1 MKTIK
6 QIISDA
12 DPRLK
17 GVLVIMVVYVMV
29 MATTVTSGATQ
40 EIKGYKETIEI
51 QYQDGGQ
58 ETKDY
63 LVRQDTVKNVLKE
76 LDVNLNAKDTVNKDM
91 SYIVQSK
98 DLLQVNRINEEEV
111 EEMQY
116 VSSQTIETTGLHL
129 FTTEVVQTGQ
139 QGQIKNKVKVT
150 YENGKIVKKELLSSE
165 VVTEKTVTEKTD
177 TIIAHGTIQ
186 PGAYFTGKLTTYG
199 GDCAG
204 GNGTSSSGIS
214 LSPTTGVKGS
224 HSAKLSYNGGS
235 YYCLAA
241 DPSIP
246 FGTIIKI
253 TNHNLGIESTAYGI
267 VVDRGGAIKK
277 NHIDIFNGTEA
288 GKYFKGGT
296 SNNTQFEIVSVGSG
310 KNFWK

>member
-17 GVLVIMVVYVMV
+17 GVLVIMIAYVMV
-29 MATTVTSGATQ
+29 MATTITAGATQ

-51 QYQDGGQ
+51 QYQDGAQ
-58 ETKDY
+58 EAKDY
-63 LVRQDTVKNVLKE
+63 LVRQDSVKNVLKE
-76 LDVNLNAKDTVNKDM
+76 LDVTLGNKDTVNKDM
-91 SYIVQSK
+91 SHIVQSK
-98 DLLQVNRINEEEV
+98 DLLQVNRISEEEV
-111 EEMQY
+111 EEVQY
-116 VSSQTIETTGLHL
+116 VDSQTIEITGLHL
-129 FTTEVVQTGQ
+129 FTTEVVQQGQ
-139 QGQIKNKVKVT
+139 QGQINNKVKVT

-165 VVTEKTVTEKTD
+165 VVTEKTD
-177 TIIAHGTIQ
+177 TIIAHGTVQ

-224 HSAKLSYNGGS
+224 NSAKLSYNGGS

-288 GKYFKGGT
+288 GKYFRGG
-296 SNNTQFEIVSVGSG
+296 SSSNTQFEIVSVGSG

>member
-17 GVLVIMVVYVMV
+17 GVLMVMIVYVMV

-51 QYQDGGQ
+51 QYQDGSQ
-58 ETKDY
+58 EAKDY

-76 LDVNLNAKDTVNKDM
+76 LDVNLGTKDTVNKDM
-91 SYIVQSK
+91 AYIVQSK
-98 DLLQVNRINEEEV
+98 DLLQVNRISEEEV
-111 EEMQY
+111 EEIQY
-116 VSSQTIETTGLHL
+116 VDSQTIETTGLHL
-129 FTTEVVQTGQ
+129 FTTEVVQ
-139 QGQIKNKVKVT
+139 QGQRGQINNKVKVT

-165 VVTEKTVTEKTD
+165 VVTEKTD

-224 HSAKLSYNGGS
+224 NSAKLSYNGGS

-288 GKYFKGGT
+288 GKYFRGG
-296 SNNTQFEIVSVGSG
+296 SSSNTQFEIVSVGSG

>member
-1 MKTIK
+1 MI
-6 QIISDA
+6 A
-12 DPRLK
+12 
-17 GVLVIMVVYVMV
+17 YVMV
-29 MATTVTSGATQ
+29 MATTITAGATQ

-51 QYQDGGQ
+51 QYQDGAQ
-58 ETKDY
+58 EAKDY
-63 LVRQDTVKNVLKE
+63 LVRQDSVKNVLKE
-76 LDVNLNAKDTVNKDM
+76 LDVTLGNKDTVNKDM

-98 DLLQVNRINEEEV
+98 DLLQVNRISEEEV
-111 EEMQY
+111 EEVQY
-116 VSSQTIETTGLHL
+116 VDSQTIETTGLHL
-129 FTTEVVQTGQ
+129 FTTEVVQQGQ
-139 QGQIKNKVKVT
+139 QGQINNKVKVT

-165 VVTEKTVTEKTD
+165 VVTEKTD
-177 TIIAHGTIQ
+177 TIIAHGTVQ

-224 HSAKLSYNGGS
+224 NSAKLSYNGGS

-288 GKYFKGGT
+288 GKYFRGG
-296 SNNTQFEIVSVGSG
+296 SSSNTQFEIVSVGSG

>member
-165 VVTEKTVTEKTD
+165 VVTEKTD

-224 HSAKLSYNGGS
+224 HSASYNGGS

>member
-17 GVLVIMVVYVMV
+17 GVLVIMIAYVIV
-29 MATTVTSGATQ
+29 MATTITAGATQ

-51 QYQDGGQ
+51 QYQDGAQ
-58 ETKDY
+58 EAKDY
-63 LVRQDTVKNVLKE
+63 LVRQDSVKNVLKE
-76 LDVNLNAKDTVNKDM
+76 LDVTLGNKDTVNKDM

-98 DLLQVNRINEEEV
+98 DLLQVNRISEEEV
-111 EEMQY
+111 EEVQY
-116 VSSQTIETTGLHL
+116 VDSQTIETTGLHL
-129 FTTEVVQTGQ
+129 FTTEVVQQGQ
-139 QGQIKNKVKVT
+139 QGQINNKVKVT

-165 VVTEKTVTEKTD
+165 VVTEKTD
-177 TIIAHGTIQ
+177 TIIAHGTVQ

-224 HSAKLSYNGGS
+224 NSAKLSYNGGS

-253 TNHNLGIESTAYGI
+253 TNHNLGIGSTAYGI

-288 GKYFKGGT
+288 GKYFRGG
-296 SNNTQFEIVSVGSG
+296 SSSNTQFEIVSVGSG

>member
-17 GVLVIMVVYVMV
+17 GVLMIMIVYVMV

-51 QYQDGGQ
+51 QYQDGSQ
-58 ETKDY
+58 EAKDY

-76 LDVNLNAKDTVNKDM
+76 LDVNLGSKDTVNKDM
-91 SYIVQSK
+91 AYIVQSK
-98 DLLQVNRINEEEV
+98 DLLQVNRISEEEV
-111 EEMQY
+111 EEIQY
-116 VSSQTIETTGLHL
+116 VDSQTIETTGLHL
-129 FTTEVVQTGQ
+129 FTTEVVQ
-139 QGQIKNKVKVT
+139 QGQRGQINNKVKVT

-165 VVTEKTVTEKTD
+165 VVTEKTD

-224 HSAKLSYNGGS
+224 NSAKLSYNGGS

-288 GKYFKGGT
+288 GKYFRGG
-296 SNNTQFEIVSVGSG
+296 SSSNTQFEIVSVGSG

>member
-17 GVLVIMVVYVMV
+17 GVLVIMIAYVMV
-29 MATTVTSGATQ
+29 MATTITAGATQ

-51 QYQDGGQ
+51 QYQDGAQ
-58 ETKDY
+58 EAKDY
-63 LVRQDTVKNVLKE
+63 LVRQDSVKNVLKE
-76 LDVNLNAKDTVNKDM
+76 LDVTLGNKDTVNKDM

-98 DLLQVNRINEEEV
+98 DLLQVNRISEEEV
-111 EEMQY
+111 EEVQY
-116 VSSQTIETTGLHL
+116 VDSQTIETTGLHL
-129 FTTEVVQTGQ
+129 FTTEVVQQGQ
-139 QGQIKNKVKVT
+139 QGQINNKVKVT
-150 YENGKIVKKELLSSE
+150 YENGKIVEKELLSSE
-165 VVTEKTVTEKTD
+165 VVTEKTD
-177 TIIAHGTIQ
+177 TIIAHGTVQ
-186 PGAYFTGKLTTYG
+186 PGSYFTGKLTTYG

-224 HSAKLSYNGGS
+224 NSAKLSYNGGS

-288 GKYFKGGT
+288 GKYFRGG
-296 SNNTQFEIVSVGSG
+296 SSSNTQFEIVSVGSG

>member
-17 GVLVIMVVYVMV
+17 GVLVIMIAYVMV
-29 MATTVTSGATQ
+29 MATTITAGATQ

-51 QYQDGGQ
+51 QYQDGAQ
-58 ETKDY
+58 EAKDY
-63 LVRQDTVKNVLKE
+63 LVRQDSVKNVLKE
-76 LDVNLNAKDTVNKDM
+76 LDVTLGNKDTVNKDM

-98 DLLQVNRINEEEV
+98 DLLQVNRISEEEV
-111 EEMQY
+111 EEVQY
-116 VSSQTIETTGLHL
+116 VDSQTIETTGLHL
-129 FTTEVVQTGQ
+129 FTTEVVQQGQ
-139 QGQIKNKVKVT
+139 QGQINNKVKVT

-165 VVTEKTVTEKTD
+165 VVTEKTD
-177 TIIAHGTIQ
+177 TIIAHGTVQ

-214 LSPTTGVKGS
+214 LSPSSGVKGS
-224 HSAKLSYNGGS
+224 NSAKLSYNGGS

-288 GKYFKGGT
+288 GKYFRGG
-296 SNNTQFEIVSVGSG
+296 SSSNTQFEIVSVGSG

>member
-12 DPRLK
+12 DPRRK
-17 GVLVIMVVYVMV
+17 GVLVIMIAYVIV
-29 MATTVTSGATQ
+29 MATTITAGATQ

-51 QYQDGGQ
+51 QYQDGAQ
-58 ETKDY
+58 EAKDY
-63 LVRQDTVKNVLKE
+63 LVRQDSVKNVLKE
-76 LDVNLNAKDTVNKDM
+76 LDVTLGNKDTVNKDM

-98 DLLQVNRINEEEV
+98 DLLQVNRISEEEV
-111 EEMQY
+111 EEVQY
-116 VSSQTIETTGLHL
+116 VDSQTIETTGLHL
-129 FTTEVVQTGQ
+129 FTTEVVQQGQ
-139 QGQIKNKVKVT
+139 QGQINNKVKVT

-165 VVTEKTVTEKTD
+165 VVTEKTD
-177 TIIAHGTIQ
+177 TIIAYGTVQ

-224 HSAKLSYNGGS
+224 NSAKLSYNGGS

-288 GKYFKGGT
+288 GKYFRGG
-296 SNNTQFEIVSVGSG
+296 SSSNTQFEIVSVGSG

>member
-17 GVLVIMVVYVMV
+17 GVLVIMIAYVIV
-29 MATTVTSGATQ
+29 MATTITAGATQ

-51 QYQDGGQ
+51 QYQDGAQ
-58 ETKDY
+58 EAKDY
-63 LVRQDTVKNVLKE
+63 LVRQDSVKNVLKE
-76 LDVNLNAKDTVNKDM
+76 LDVTLGNKDTVNKDM

-98 DLLQVNRINEEEV
+98 DLLQVNRISEEEV
-111 EEMQY
+111 EEVQY
-116 VSSQTIETTGLHL
+116 VDSQTIETTGLHL
-129 FTTEVVQTGQ
+129 FTTEVVQQGQ
-139 QGQIKNKVKVT
+139 QGQINNKVKVT

-165 VVTEKTVTEKTD
+165 VVTEKTD
-177 TIIAHGTIQ
+177 TIIAYGTVQ

-224 HSAKLSYNGGS
+224 NSAKLSYNGGS

-288 GKYFKGGT
+288 GKYFKGGM

>member
-17 GVLVIMVVYVMV
+17 GVLVIMIAYVMV
-29 MATTVTSGATQ
+29 MATTITAGATQ

-51 QYQDGGQ
+51 QYQDGAQ
-58 ETKDY
+58 EAKDY
-63 LVRQDTVKNVLKE
+63 LVRQDSVKNVLKE
-76 LDVNLNAKDTVNKDM
+76 LDVTLGNKDTVNKDM

-98 DLLQVNRINEEEV
+98 DLLQVNRISEEEV
-111 EEMQY
+111 EEVQY
-116 VSSQTIETTGLHL
+116 VDSRTIETTGLHL
-129 FTTEVVQTGQ
+129 FTTEVVQQGQ
-139 QGQIKNKVKVT
+139 QGQINNKVKVT

-165 VVTEKTVTEKTD
+165 VVTEKTD
-177 TIIAHGTIQ
+177 TIIAHGTVQ

-224 HSAKLSYNGGS
+224 NSAKLSYNGGS
-235 YYCLAA
+235 CLAA

-288 GKYFKGGT
+288 GKYFRGG
-296 SNNTQFEIVSVGSG
+296 SSSNTQFEIVSVGSG

>member
-17 GVLVIMVVYVMV
+17 GVLVIMIVYVMV

-51 QYQDGGQ
+51 QYQDGSQ
-58 ETKDY
+58 EAKDY

-76 LDVNLNAKDTVNKDM
+76 LDVNLGTKDTVNKDM
-91 SYIVQSK
+91 AYIVQSK
-98 DLLQVNRINEEEV
+98 DLLQVNRISEEEV
-111 EEMQY
+111 EEIQY
-116 VSSQTIETTGLHL
+116 VDSQTIETTGLHL
-129 FTTEVVQTGQ
+129 FTTEVVQ
-139 QGQIKNKVKVT
+139 QGQRGQINNKVKVT

-165 VVTEKTVTEKTD
+165 VVTEKTD
-177 TIIAHGTIQ
+177 TIIAHGTVQ

-224 HSAKLSYNGGS
+224 NSAKLSYNGGS

-288 GKYFKGGT
+288 GKYFRGG
-296 SNNTQFEIVSVGSG
+296 SSSNTQFEIVSVGSG

>member
-17 GVLVIMVVYVMV
+17 GVLVIMIAYVIV
-29 MATTVTSGATQ
+29 MATTITAGATQ

-51 QYQDGGQ
+51 QYQDGAQ
-58 ETKDY
+58 EAKDY
-63 LVRQDTVKNVLKE
+63 LVRQDSVKNVLKE
-76 LDVNLNAKDTVNKDM
+76 LDVTLGNKDTVNKDM

-98 DLLQVNRINEEEV
+98 DLLQVNRISEEEV
-111 EEMQY
+111 EEVQY
-116 VSSQTIETTGLHL
+116 VDSQIIETTGLHL
-129 FTTEVVQTGQ
+129 FTTEVVQQGQ
-139 QGQIKNKVKVT
+139 QGQINNKVKVT

-165 VVTEKTVTEKTD
+165 VVTEKTD
-177 TIIAHGTIQ
+177 TIIAHGTVQ

-224 HSAKLSYNGGS
+224 NSAKLSYNGGS

-288 GKYFKGGT
+288 GKYFRGG
-296 SNNTQFEIVSVGSG
+296 SSSNTQFEIVSVGSG

>member
-17 GVLVIMVVYVMV
+17 GVLVIMIVYVMV

-51 QYQDGGQ
+51 QYQDGSQ
-58 ETKDY
+58 EAKDY

-76 LDVNLNAKDTVNKDM
+76 LDVNLGTKDTVNKDM
-91 SYIVQSK
+91 AYIVQSK
-98 DLLQVNRINEEEV
+98 DLLQVNRISEEEV
-111 EEMQY
+111 EEIQY
-116 VSSQTIETTGLHL
+116 VDSQTIETTGLHL
-129 FTTEVVQTGQ
+129 FTTEVVQQGQ
-139 QGQIKNKVKVT
+139 QGQINNKVKVT

-165 VVTEKTVTEKTD
+165 VVTEKTD
-177 TIIAHGTIQ
+177 TIIAHGTVQ

-224 HSAKLSYNGGS
+224 NSAKLSYNGGS

-288 GKYFKGGT
+288 GKYFRGG
-296 SNNTQFEIVSVGSG
+296 SSSNTQFEIVSVGSG